1 MTVLVAK
8 FKNKHEANLAASAI
22 RKTQKNVEVVNGE
35 HWEDFYF
42 AQMIDEGM
50 KEKANVSLASIRKK
64 LRE

>member
-8 FKNKHEANLAASAI
+8 FKNKREANFAASAI
-22 RKTQKNVEVVNGE
+22 RKIQKNVEMVNGK

-42 AQMIDEGM
+42 GQMIDEGM
-50 KEKANVSLASIRKK
+50 KEKGNVSLTDIRKK

>member
-8 FKNKHEANLAASAI
+8 FKNKREANSAASII
-22 RKTQKNVEVVNGE
+22 RKMQKNVEVVNGE

-42 AQMIDEGM
+42 GQMIDEGM
-50 KEKANVSLASIRKK
+50 KERGNVSLASIRKK